1 MSGSIEW
8 QLGEMNARLR
18 AIETRLAD
26 GTDRHAELDKRDD
39 AIEQRLVSLELIEA
53 KRVGVFAIV
62 TAIGSV
68 IGGVAT
74 LAVQA
79 LLKKIGG

>member
-18 AIETRLAD
+18 AIETRLTD